1 MTAPAPP
8 DVDEAFRRAL
18 EQDAVAT
25 PAYPAPPRQA
35 VSADP
40 EAPHGRAEDGT
51 ALAPHGHTKDGR
63 PRIKPAGPGRG
74 KHRAEDQP
82 RVTDAPAGAVEGQV
96 ITGPDYRE
104 DLTGLAM
111 TVWLAGS
118 TMRGGRLLI
127 LPVPDTRPYAAV
139 WYQQMPGMVNAW
151 NEAARKNAKVRGYVE
166 KLAGEGSWAWVFG
179 VTVTSMSFLAGCV
192 EIARKD
198 DAETGDAR
206 ARARAAAAEA
216 NDARL
221 REFMEAQIQA
231 IGLEPADEEPAAA

>member
-8 DVDEAFRRAL
+8 DVDETFRRAL
-18 EQDAVAT
+18 EQDAAVI

-35 VSADP
+35 VSPDP
-40 EAPHGRAEDGT
+40 DAPHGRAEDGT
-51 ALAPHGHTKDGR
+51 ALAPHGRTKEGR

-74 KHRAEDQP
+74 KHRAEDEP
-82 RVTDAPAGAVEGQV
+82 RVTDAPREGQV
-96 ITGPDYRE
+96 VAGGPDYRE

-111 TVWLAGS
+111 TIWLAGS
-118 TMRGGRLLI
+118 TMRGGRLLF
-127 LPVPDTRPYAAV
+127 LPIPDTRPYAAV

-179 VTVTSMSFLAGCV
+179 VTVTSMSFLTGCV

-198 DAETGDAR
+198 DAESGGAR
-206 ARARAAAAEA
+206 ARARAAAADA

-221 REFMEAQIQA
+221 REFMEAQIAA
-231 IGLEPADEEPAAA
+231 IGLEAEQQPEAA